1 MSKYPPPPPGL
12 HRAVISGVKPDLLTK
27 TQAYRMCK
35 VDFSL
40 LTMGCAGSRVSRWY
54 LTAKVAADAKDFPV
68 KQGREQLVKLFE
80 AAKRPTGPTSSLEG
94 AIVTVLVK
102 HQPNDSGDVWAT
114 VDTVLPD
121 NQPATPP
128 SVSPE
133 PSFSDDGL
141 PF

>member
-1 MSKYPPPPPGL
+1 
-12 HRAVISGVKPDLLTK
+12 
-27 TQAYRMCK
+27 
-35 VDFSL
+35 
-40 LTMGCAGSRVSRWY
+40 MGCAGARVSRWY
-54 LTAKVAADAKDFPV
+54 LTAKVSAGAKDFPV
-68 KQGREQLVKLFE
+68 RQGREQLVKLFE

-121 NQPATPP
+121 SQPATPE